1 MAVSKEEVIEF
12 LSGLTVLEAAALVKE
27 LEEKWGVTASAPV
40 AAVAVAGPA
49 AAAEEQTSF
58 DVVLE
63 NAGANK
69 INVIKAVRE
78 ITGLGLKEA
87 KEAVEGTPKTIKEG
101 VSKDEAAEIEKKLKD
116 AGATVKIK

>member
-101 VSKDEAAEIEKKLKD
+101 VSEAEANELKEKFEA
-116 AGATVKIK
+116 AGATIEIK

>member
-101 VSKDEAAEIEKKLKD
+101 VSKEEAAEIEKKLKD

>member
-101 VSKDEAAEIEKKLKD
+101 ISKEEAAEIEKKLKD

>member
-101 VSKDEAAEIEKKLKD
+101 VSKEEGAEIEKKLKD

>member
-101 VSKDEAAEIEKKLKD
+101 VSKEDADKIKAALEEV
-116 AGATVKIK
+116 GATVEVK